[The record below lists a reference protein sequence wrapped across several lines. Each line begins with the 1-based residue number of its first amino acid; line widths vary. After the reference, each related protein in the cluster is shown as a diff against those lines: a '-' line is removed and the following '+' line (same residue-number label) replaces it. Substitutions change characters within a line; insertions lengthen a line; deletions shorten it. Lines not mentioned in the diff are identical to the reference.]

1 MASMDRKS
9 PQMLAQMLL
18 HLGRLAHGNVK
29 VAGLTPA
36 QWTVLRYFSSAN
48 RFSRTASAFASF
60 HGTDTRYSLADH
72 QVARR
77 QGRSGADSLRTGWAQ
92 RSPRPYHEGL
102 GGLIEDPFR
111 TLIDAIDRLP
121 RGLAGAFGS
130 ILGQLE
136 FDVSRARSVATFGTC
151 EQCRYLEHDF
161 AAGEEPCS
169 YYCRYSAEALAAEE
183 LDMLCVDFEPARTR
197 RLGATRSERAVAI
210 SEQET

>member
-18 HLGRLAHGNVK
+18 HLGRLAHGDVK

-60 HGTDTRYSLADH
+60 HGTTRGTASQTIKSL
-72 QVARR
+72 VAKGNLERIR
-77 QGRSGADSLRTGWAQ
+77 SERDGRSARLDLTTKG
-92 RSPRPYHEGL
+92 

-161 AAGEEPCS
+161 AAGEESCS

-197 RLGATRSERAVAI
+197 RLGATRGERAVAI